1 MNSFSLI
8 QQTHIQELDTEAK
21 IYIHEDTGAEILF
34 LSNQDEN
41 KCFGIAFRT
50 PPQDSTG
57 VAHILEHT
65 VLCGSE
71 KYPVKDPFVQ
81 LLKGSLQ
88 TFLNAFTYPDKT
100 CYPVASQNLQDFHN
114 LVGVYLDAVFKPR
127 ITRDFFMQ
135 EGWHYHL
142 EEIDQPLEYKGVV
155 YNEMKGV
162 YSSSESVLMETSQQS
177 LFPNTT
183 YGLDSGGKPEIIP
196 QLTYEAF
203 KEFHSNFYHP
213 SNACIVFYGD
223 DPEEDRFRLLA
234 EYLDSYSKIK
244 PNSAVDLQKP
254 FSEPTRISR
263 PYAVSES
270 EPNPTPMFTIN
281 WVLPTPTTAE
291 TVFSFTLLDH
301 ILLGT
306 PASPLRKAL
315 IESGLGEDLTGGGLE
330 THLKQMCFCV
340 GLKGVEKK
348 QLEKAEALIFD
359 TLQTLATNGISE
371 QDIHAALNSFEFEL
385 RENNSG
391 GFPRGLALWLKS
403 LNGWVYGAD
412 PLELIAFEKPLQ
424 QLKQQ
429 AQQPGFFEAMLQ
441 TYFIKNTH
449 RSTVTLHPDP
459 GLAAEIETAE
469 KKRLATIKERM
480 SLTELKKIQQQT
492 VSLMQLQETPDST
505 EAIASLPL
513 LNRKDLEPQIKPI
526 DCQEQPHQEATIL
539 QHPLFTNGIL
549 YMDLGL
555 NLNTLEE
562 DEIPYV
568 SLLGNLYL
576 EMGTKNKTYTDL
588 SQRIAITTGGIYGTP
603 FISPHEEDSHSVHH
617 FFFRGKCMLPRV
629 DDLLHLFKEIFLY
642 PTFDDPDR
650 FKQIVL
656 EHKSDI
662 ESSIIPRGHS
672 AVITRLK
679 ATDHAAYTLNEKIG
693 GIDALFFARDLL
705 ERIDTDWLTIRQKI
719 QTIHQKIISQNGIL
733 VNLTAESS
741 ALKKVTPQVEQFV
754 STLPICSN
762 HPIQLSKQTYP
773 VSEALIVPSRINF
786 VGAAANLY
794 EQNYQ
799 MHGSALVI
807 SRYLQTAWLWEK
819 IRVQGGAY
827 GGMCAFDQRVG
838 TFTFASY
845 RDPNLEDS
853 IKIYQQTGQFLKDLK
868 LDEAEL
874 TRSLIGAIGQLD
886 AYMLPD
892 SKSFTN
898 AKRRLVGYT
907 DTKRQQLRDEVL
919 STTQQHFNQFGEI
932 LDAAFRNPRVAV
944 LCDQESAARAGLKT
958 QTIVL

>member
-8 QQTHIQELDTEAK
+8 QKLHLSELDTEAK
-21 IYIHEDTGAEILF
+21 IYEHNGTGAEILF

-100 CYPVASQNLQDFHN
+100 CYPVASQNVQDFHN

-127 ITRDFFMQ
+127 ITRHFFMQ

-142 EEIDQPLEYKGVV
+142 EGIDHPLEYKGVV

-162 YSSSESVLMETSQQS
+162 YSSPESVLMEASQQS
-177 LFPNTT
+177 LFPDTT
-183 YGLDSGGKPEIIP
+183 YGLDSGGKPEVIP

-203 KEFHSNFYHP
+203 KEFHTNFYHP
-213 SNACIVFYGD
+213 SNACIIFYGD

-234 EYLDSYSKIK
+234 EYLDAYSKIK
-244 PNSAVDLQKP
+244 PNSTIELQKP
-254 FSEPTRISR
+254 FLKPTRVSR
-263 PYAVSES
+263 SYAVSES

-281 WVLPTPTTAE
+281 WTLPSPTNAE
-291 TVFSFTLLDH
+291 TVFSFTILDH

-340 GLKGVEKK
+340 GLKGVDKN
-348 QLEKAEALIFD
+348 QLEKAETLIFD
-359 TLQTLATNGISE
+359 TLQSLATSGISD
-371 QDIHAALNSFEFEL
+371 QDIQAALNSFEFDL

-412 PLELIAFEKPLQ
+412 PLELIAFETPLQ
-424 QLKQQ
+424 KLKQQ
-429 AQQPGFFEAMLQ
+429 AEQPGFFEAMLN
-441 TYFIKNTH
+441 TYFIENNH

-459 GLAAEIETAE
+459 GLAAEIESAE
-469 KKRLATIKERM
+469 KNRLAAIKKKM
-480 SLTELKKIQQQT
+480 STPQLEKIQQQT
-492 VSLMQLQETPDST
+492 AALMQLQETPDSI
-505 EAIASLPL
+505 EAISSLPL
-513 LNRKDLEPQIKPI
+513 LNREDLEPQIKTTHSLK
-526 DCQEQPHQEATIL
+526 QSHQEATIL

-555 NLNTLEE
+555 NLNTLNE

-576 EMGTKNKTYTDL
+576 EMGTKNITYSEL
-588 SQRIAITTGGIYGTP
+588 SQHIAMNTGGIYGTP
-603 FISPHEEDSHSVHH
+603 FISPHEKHEDSVHH
-617 FFFRGKCMLPRV
+617 FFFRGKCMLSRV
-629 DDLLHLFKEIFLY
+629 DDLLHLFKEILLY
-642 PTFDDPDR
+642 PTFDDPQR

-656 EHKSDI
+656 EHKSDL
-662 ESSIIPRGHS
+662 ESSVIPKGHS
-672 AVITRLK
+672 AVMTRLK
-679 ATDHAAYTLNEKIG
+679 ATDHTAHTLNEKIG

-705 ERIDTDWLTIRQKI
+705 ERIDTDWLSILKKI
-719 QTIHQKIISQNGIL
+719 ENIHQKIISQNGIL
-733 VNLTAESS
+733 INLTAEDP
-741 ALKKVTPQVEQFV
+741 ALKKLLPKVEQFV
-754 STLPICSN
+754 STLPTCTN
-762 HPIQLSKQTYP
+762 QPTQLQKETYP
-773 VSEALIVPSRINF
+773 TSEGLIVPSRINF

-794 EQNYQ
+794 QYDYQ

-827 GGMCAFDQRVG
+827 GGMCAFDRQVG
-838 TFTFASY
+838 TFTFTSY

-853 IKIYQQTGQFLKDLK
+853 IEIYKQTGQFLKELK

-886 AYMLPD
+886 TYMLPD

-898 AKRRLVGYT
+898 TTRQLFGYT
-907 DTKRQQLRDEVL
+907 DTKRQKLRDDVL
-919 STTQQHFNQFGEI
+919 STTQHHFNQFGEI
-932 LDAAFRNPRVAV
+932 LDAAFRNPRIAV
-944 LCDQESAARAGLKT
+944 LCDQESAKRAGLKT